1 MVVWI
6 ESRSRAK
13 KQKTDLGIRSV
24 IAFWERLGSRPF
36 GPAHPGFRPF
46 HRGRS
51 RPGWQ
56 NRLLRADSFLMR
68 RE

>member
-1 MVVWI
+1 MDWI
-6 ESRSRAK
+6 AQQGLKAK
-13 KQKTDLGIRSV
+13 DRPEHQVGHR
-24 IAFWERLGSRPF
+24 FRERFGSRPF

-68 RE
+68 GK